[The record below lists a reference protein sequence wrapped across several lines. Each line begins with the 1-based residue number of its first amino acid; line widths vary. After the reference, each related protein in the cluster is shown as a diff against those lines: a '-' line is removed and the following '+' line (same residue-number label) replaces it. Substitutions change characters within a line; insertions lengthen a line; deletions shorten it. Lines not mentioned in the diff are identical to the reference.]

1 MITWAPVDIDE
12 VVRKEEEGNA
22 AADEPS
28 AKRVRQ

>member
-12 VVRKEEEGNA
+12 VVRKEEGNA
-22 AADEPS
+22 TADEPS